1 MPRTKL
7 STEARAA
14 LETMR
19 NRLGVGS
26 PEQRT
31 RHKQLIATRKAIRA
45 ALAAGPATVPQ
56 LALQIGLPTAETL
69 WHVTAMKKY
78 GEIQETGQ
86 DGDYPL
92 YAQLRRE
99 SSSGLGHD

>member
-1 MPRTKL
+1 MPPTKL
-7 STEARAA
+7 SAEAQAA
-14 LETMR
+14 LKAMR

-31 RHKQLIATRKAIRA
+31 RYKQLIATRKAIRA

-78 GEIQETGQ
+78 GEIQERGQ

-92 YAQLRRE
+92 YARSQQE
-99 SSSGLGHD
+99 SSIGLGDD